1 MTSMILSD
9 AGALIVQGKV
19 SVQVPAAQAILV
31 IKEGPSQECRMD
43 VPPDVEIRPAT
54 LFPE

>member
-1 MTSMILSD
+1 MMTSMILSD
-9 AGALIVQGKV
+9 AGALIVQGNV
-19 SVQVPAAQAILV
+19 NVQVPAAQAILV

-43 VPPDVEIRPAT
+43 DVEIRPAT